1 MEWADNPYLS
11 REEVNEMTSSM
22 SEEGLESRRYG
33 RFHSGTGLVYSEF
46 DPDIHVIEPFDVP
59 TQWQD
64 TMSIDPGLNNPLSC
78 HWYAVDGDGVVYV
91 VAEHYMA
98 GKDVAYHAEAIKKIS
113 HDINWKK
120 DKFGRLSA
128 LMDSAAN
135 QRTLSGVRSVAELF
149 SDNGITVNT
158 HVNKDLFSGI
168 NRVKSYLKPVEGKP
182 KLYIFKNCVNMIR
195 EIKGYFWGND
205 DAPVKRDDHA
215 MDELRYYISSRPVAY
230 KDKPQKSWVQKDKER
245 LYRKLSNRG

>member
-1 MEWADNPYLS
+1 MDEDFDNGFD
-11 REEVNEMTSSM
+11 EEVGDTDDLSV
-22 SEEGLESRRYG
+22 EEPLEDLG
-33 RFHSGTGLVYSEF
+33 GDDVGAWMDEVPEVEAQ
-46 DPDIHVIEPFDVP
+46 PVDVP
-59 TQWQD
+59 EEVSGD
-64 TMSIDPGLNNPLSC
+64 LALS
-78 HWYAVDGDGVVYV
+78 
-91 VAEHYMA
+91 AEEDM
-98 GKDVAYHAEAIKKIS
+98 
-113 HDINWKK
+113 DI
-120 DKFGRLSA
+120 SA